1 MLQYVWVCR
10 NILQHPEQQ
19 RRRGPGSPPADAPAR
34 PCGFPRMPLGM
45 RARREGASGVRG
57 CPGKLHR
64 SGAGTAERSE
74 AVPVTRDAS
83 LAIRPDY
90 PLSTP
95 SPSGNR
101 RPPGIDDRRHRRA
114 GNVASAA
121 ISVINDASAA
131 IAEAGNSKHPHLRAT
146 IAPRSARARPPHVR
160 CGAGGATP
168 RPRRIPAPIARRGAR
183 RRGSRPPLVGGRRG
197 RPRAPERRCYRFGTT
212 ASK

>member
-1 MLQYVWVCR
+1 M
-10 NILQHPEQQ
+10 QHPEQQ
-19 RRRGPGSPPADAPAR
+19 QRRGPGSPPADAPAR
-34 PCGFPRMPLGM
+34 PCCSPLTPLVG
-45 RARREGASGVRG
+45 RSWRGATSRVRG

-64 SGAGTAERSE
+64 SMTKNGPINGA
-74 AVPVTRDAS
+74 VFVIRDAS

-90 PLSTP
+90 PLFTP

-131 IAEAGNSKHPHLRAT
+131 IAEAGNSKRPHLRMT
-146 IAPRSARARPPHVR
+146 LAPRSARARPPHVR
-160 CGAGGATP
+160 CGAGGATTRPKKDP
-168 RPRRIPAPIARRGAR
+168 RPMAR
-183 RRGSRPPLVGGRRG
+183 RRTAGAGG
-197 RPRAPERRCYRFGTT
+197 RPRAPESCGYRFGTT